1 MRPEEI
7 TAFGDLVGEAA
18 AAGAAQIRE
27 LHEGIAARVWS
38 AVGPAAIDGTPVG
51 RGVVGALNGIY
62 GDRIERRGN
71 RLARDPIR
79 RDPQSLFRLRD
90 PQPRP

>member
-38 AVGPAAIDGTPVG
+38 AVGPAAIDGTPSDAASSARSTASTG
-51 RGVVGALNGIY
+51 TGSSGAATAS
-62 GDRIERRGN
+62 R
-71 RLARDPIR
+71 
-79 RDPQSLFRLRD
+79 
-90 PQPRP
+90 